1 MKEDKF
7 TRVGFLVLLSVIA
20 VVVVVVVLIIID
32 QYGEYEYTTSSGET
46 GTATFCTVSYG
57 QSRCRTDDGT
67 TIMVESYKKM
77 NDVINPPDEYQRGYM
92 DGFRNGML
100 INDTDYGTIKLER
113 KGGEE

>member
-7 TRVGFLVLLSVIA
+7 TVVGFLVLLSVISVSIVA
-20 VVVVVVVLIIID
+20 VVLVIID
-32 QYGEYEYTTSSGET
+32 QYGEFEYTTSTGEI

-77 NDVINPPDEYQRGYM
+77 NEVINPPDEYQRGYM
-92 DGFRNGML
+92 DGFRNGTLM
-100 INDTDYGTIKLER
+100 NDTNYGTIKLES